1 VKRLIAILLGTLLF
15 VPSAGAA
22 VKPQTAAPAVTA
34 PPAQLDRE
42 IFYQIFTRSMRDS
55 NGDQEGD
62 LKGIEQSLPY
72 LQRLGVTSIL
82 LTPLYPS
89 DFYHN
94 YFASDFEGVDPEFGT
109 MDDFRNLLAAIHK
122 RGMKLYLDEEFQ
134 YVAYD
139 HPWFKSALN
148 NPSSPYRDFLIFH
161 GPNNTKPEEGP
172 FGITIAPRF
181 PGAETGITTVN
192 MKSPKF
198 RAWATDYL
206 LHWVDPNGDGDFG
219 DGVDGFRLDHM
230 MDDLDNK
237 HTLTNLFDDFWRPV
251 FAKLRAAN
259 PRLHLIAE
267 QWDWGDGADFLRRGG
282 VDAAFAFPLVTTIR
296 SFDKAK
302 IVAAIKQVQ
311 SAIPAGKHEL
321 VFVENHDMQRIA
333 SDSGITAEKLR
344 TAATLVTMLDGT
356 PLIYYGQE
364 LGMRGALRPEYKSDE
379 KDIGDREAFEWS
391 AKTEA
396 AGQANWYK
404 GPKSYWTERFAKDD
418 DQVSVAEEDRDP
430 NSLLNHY
437 RKLLALRRTHPAIT
451 GDQHVLDSPPS
462 ILAVERSADGE
473 RLLIVA
479 DLSEKPASYRVSGRD
494 LLSGRLVTGDLHL
507 KPFESTVIRP

>member
-1 VKRLIAILLGTLLF
+1 
-15 VPSAGAA
+15 
-22 VKPQTAAPAVTA
+22 
-34 PPAQLDRE
+34 
-42 IFYQIFTRSMRDS
+42 MRDS
-55 NGDQEGD
+55 NGDREGD
-62 LKGIEQSLPY
+62 LEGIEQSLQY

-109 MDDFRNLLAAIHK
+109 MEDFRSLLAAIHK

-134 YVAYD
+134 YIAYD

-148 NPSSPYRDFLIFH
+148 NPSSPYSDFLIFH

-206 LHWVDPNGDGDFG
+206 LRWVDPNSDGDFS

-237 HTLTNLFDDFWRPV
+237 HILTNLFDDFWKPV
-251 FAKLRAAN
+251 FAKLRATN

-282 VDAAFAFPLVTTIR
+282 VDAAFAFPLVTAIR

-302 IVAAIKQVQ
+302 IVAAINQVQ
-311 SAIPAGKHEL
+311 HAKPRGRQEL
-321 VFVENHDMQRIA
+321 VFVENHDMQRVA
-333 SDSGITAEKLR
+333 SDPGITPEKLR
-344 TAATLVTMLDGT
+344 TAATLVTMLKGT

-364 LGMRGALRPEYKSDE
+364 LGMRGTPRPEYKSDE
-379 KDIGDREAFEWS
+379 KDIGDREAFRWT

-404 GPKSYWTERFAKDD
+404 GPKSYWTKRFAKDD
-418 DQVSVAEEDRDP
+418 DGVSVAEEDRDP
-430 NSLLNHY
+430 HSLLNHY
-437 RKLLALRRTHPAIT
+437 RKLLALRGAHPAID
-451 GDQHVLDSPPS
+451 GDQHILDSPPD
-462 ILAVERSADGE
+462 ILAVEHSGGGE
-473 RLLIVA
+473 RLLIIA
-479 DLSEKPASYRVSGRD
+479 NLSERPASYPVSGRD
-494 LLSGRLVTGDLHL
+494 LLSGRRVPRSLHL
-507 KPFESTVIRP
+507 KPFESTVISR